1 MESIA
6 LPLKLLLS
14 IVLGGL
20 IGLERSSAPGTEDR
34 KEFMNRGDTWGIR
47 TYSLISL
54 LGAISG
60 LLFLFGYLYLS
71 IITTVSFFILIFIY
85 YGVGG
90 WMIKSMGLTTE
101 LGAIFSFLIGYFVVS
116 NIIPLQLVIAISIVI
131 ELILSVKEKS
141 RTFALGLKRSEVDAF
156 IGFAIIALVILPF
169 LPNQAYYLTD
179 IPAIKN
185 MLEAYNSNM
194 FFFQQLEIINPFKLW
209 FIVALITGID
219 VFGHV
224 LSRFSGKNKGVIMT
238 SAVGGFISSTSTIHS
253 LAMKSKNSTNIN
265 ELVTAAMVANLT
277 SFIQI
282 FVLVAPLNSR
292 WLVSITPVLMT
303 IIGSTVFVSLIFYL
317 KDRKKMSVISH
328 SQNENVGSIND
339 DGDDNRVFSLKHALL
354 FALLLITVRVL
365 TKAALILYGESG
377 FLASSVLASFTGIDA
392 VVINLA
398 ELADKAISAKSAL
411 FTLLF
416 VNATNLLVK
425 VVYSIPK
432 AKKEFCIK
440 LLVSSLVVIGTS
452 FAGYYFLV

>member
-1 MESIA
+1 MSQWVFEIYEVSKKGTPEIVPNYSIHGD
-6 LPLKLLLS
+6 S
-14 IVLGGL
+14 QIITSL
-20 IGLERSSAPGTEDR
+20 IGREPESA
-34 KEFMNRGDTWGIR
+34 
-47 TYSLISL
+47 
-54 LGAISG
+54 
-60 LLFLFGYLYLS
+60 
-71 IITTVSFFILIFIY
+71 
-85 YGVGG
+85 
-90 WMIKSMGLTTE
+90 
-101 LGAIFSFLIGYFVVS
+101 
-116 NIIPLQLVIAISIVI
+116 
-131 ELILSVKEKS
+131 
-141 RTFALGLKRSEVDAF
+141 FA
-156 IGFAIIALVILPF
+156 
-169 LPNQAYYLTD
+169 T
-179 IPAIKN
+179 
-185 MLEAYNSNM
+185 
-194 FFFQQLEIINPFKLW
+194 
-209 FIVALITGID
+209 
-219 VFGHV
+219 V

-253 LAMKSKNSTNIN
+253 LAMKSKNNTNIN

-282 FVLVAPLNSR
+282 FVLVAPLNSK

-317 KDRKKMSVISH
+317 KDRKKMSVISR
-328 SQNENVGSIND
+328 SQSETTNPINGND
-339 DGDDNRVFSLKHALL
+339 SDDNRVFSLKHALL